1 MNQPAAAENKM
12 GVMPVPKLLLSMA
25 MPMIIS
31 MLVQALYNVVDTL
44 YISRVSDAA
53 VNALTLAFPVQNLLI
68 GFATGVGVGVN
79 SMFSK
84 ALGEGNLERANRT
97 AQHGLL
103 LSLGSM
109 AIFVLFGMV
118 ALPTYFGLLSN
129 DAQAISDGVSY
140 LSICCVCSC
149 GIFIE
154 ILFERL
160 LQATGRTFYT
170 MITQGVGAILNIV
183 LDPVFIF
190 GFGPIQPM
198 GTAGAA
204 VATVI
209 GQIVA
214 AILAVIFNLTS
225 NPEVLLFKK
234 SAPRFKL
241 SSWVL
246 KPILSIGIPSVIMVA
261 IGSVMNFGTS
271 YILQGMDTSGTAT
284 NVFGIY
290 FKLQSFFFM
299 PLFGI
304 NNATIS
310 ILAYNYGARKP
321 RRITAALKLA
331 CLIAFCFTCLG
342 FLSFEA
348 IPQML
353 LGLFEMRDPNF
364 LVLGGT
370 ALRIIGIHFPIAAFC
385 IALGAA
391 FQALGVGIYSTIVS
405 LCRQL
410 LVLLPV
416 AYLLSLTGSVDAVW
430 WSFPIAE
437 LASLLVTSLCFI
449 RIYRR
454 KIHPMLREEAGA

>member
-1 MNQPAAAENKM
+1 
-12 GVMPVPKLLLSMA
+12 
-25 MPMIIS
+25 
-31 MLVQALYNVVDTL
+31 
-44 YISRVSDAA
+44 
-53 VNALTLAFPVQNLLI
+53 
-68 GFATGVGVGVN
+68 
-79 SMFSK
+79 
-84 ALGEGNLERANRT
+84 
-97 AQHGLL
+97 
-103 LSLGSM
+103 
-109 AIFVLFGMV
+109 
-118 ALPTYFGLLSN
+118 
-129 DAQAISDGVSY
+129 
-140 LSICCVCSC
+140 
-149 GIFIE
+149 
-154 ILFERL
+154 
-160 LQATGRTFYT
+160 
-170 MITQGVGAILNIV
+170 
-183 LDPVFIF
+183 
-190 GFGPIQPM
+190 
-198 GTAGAA
+198 
-204 VATVI
+204 
-209 GQIVA
+209 
-214 AILAVIFNLTS
+214 
-225 NPEVLLFKK
+225 
-234 SAPRFKL
+234 
-241 SSWVL
+241 
-246 KPILSIGIPSVIMVA
+246 MVA

-410 LVLLPV
+410 LVLLLV